1 MIPQSIS
8 EVHPKLMALQYPLLY
23 PYGEDGFMLEIPYI
37 NEGNKEEICL
47 NVGVLCILSSLS
59 MRSINVVA
67 EFWPSIIAIL
77 G

>member
-8 EVHPKLMALQYPLLY
+8 EVHPKLMALQCPLLY

-59 MRSINVVA
+59 IRSINVVA
-67 EFWPSIIAIL
+67 EFWSSIIAIL